1 MKFIGIIP
9 ARYSSSRL
17 PGKPLLDIQGKTMI
31 RRVYEQAG
39 KILEHVHV
47 ATDDQRIVDE
57 VNKFGGN
64 VVLTK
69 TTHQSGTDRCA
80 EAIEKIGST
89 RYDVVINIQGDE
101 PFIHPEQLKELMSC
115 FEDEQVRIATLI
127 KKINDVSVITNP
139 NIPKVITSH
148 DGMAI
153 YFSRT
158 AIPYLRNKEQA
169 EWHKHHTF
177 YKHIGIYAYKISTLK
192 NITKLPVSA
201 LEKAELLEQN
211 RWLENGYKIKTK
223 TTDYQ
228 SQMIDTQEDYER
240 IKNMKGHYYFENE

>member
-1 MKFIGIIP
+1 VKFIGIIP

-39 KILEHVHV
+39 KALEHVYV

-57 VNKFGGN
+57 VNSFGGN

-69 TTHQSGTDRCA
+69 STHQSGTDRCA
-80 EAIEKIGST
+80 EAIEKIGSSG
-89 RYDVVINIQGDE
+89 YDVVINIQGDE
-101 PFIHPEQLKELMSC
+101 PFIHPEQLTELMSC
-115 FEDEQVRIATLI
+115 FEDERIQIATLI
-127 KKINDVSVITNP
+127 KKVQDGAVLANP
-139 NIPKVITSH
+139 NVPKVIISY
-148 DGMAI
+148 DEMAI

-158 AIPYLRNKEQA
+158 AVPYVRNVKQD

-192 NITKLPVSA
+192 DLTMLPVSS

-223 TTDYQ
+223 TTSYQ
-228 SQMIDTQEDYER
+228 NHMVDTPDDYEK
-240 IKNMKGHYYFENE
+240 IKNIKDHYFEKE